1 VKISLANPEPSTHG
15 TPRRGE
21 LFDTMTSSW
30 RAGQQNSAIGTIGLT
45 VVAKLRINTIS
56 RSKGLAIMSMETT
69 PVKA

>member
-1 VKISLANPEPSTHG
+1 
-15 TPRRGE
+15 
-21 LFDTMTSSW
+21 MTSSW

-56 RSKGLAIMSMETT
+56 LPKGLAIMSMETT